1 MCQNTNVSECSRV
14 PKVQDI
20 DNILRKMCQSHYL
33 TISPPG
39 LIFWEMLSS
48 AFPLTSC
55 NRYALFLLLLE
66 YHANKTSCSI
76 FCNRYT
82 LFLLPPNH
90 ITQTKLSLSITWIWW
105 WRWLP
110 WPPGRPSPSSGTRC
124 CFFVACPW
132 LCQGTCMRVQE
143 MSKYARV
150 PGKCQ
155 IIALLWRRG
164 PLKHFQLWMGMMW
177 DGLIRE
183 ASVYDDDLVELNWIK
198 LTTHSTDLSL
208 KTFFQILLCWILM
221 LIPLP
226 LKSTCQD
233 LFLGADLTKLC

>member
-1 MCQNTNVSECSRV
+1 MCQNTSVLECSRV
-14 PKVQDI
+14 LEVQDF

-55 NRYALFLLLLE
+55 NRCTLFFCSCSNTTHVHVHCSCSIFCNRYTLFLLLLE

-82 LFLLPPNH
+82 LFLLPLNH
-90 ITQTKLSLSITWIWW
+90 VTQTKFSLSITWIWW

-110 WPPGRPSPSSGTRC
+110 WLPGRPSPSSGTRC

-143 MSKYARV
+143 MSKYAPI

-164 PLKHFQLWMGMMW
+164 PLKHFQ
-177 DGLIRE
+177 
-183 ASVYDDDLVELNWIK
+183 
-198 LTTHSTDLSL
+198 HSTLGGDDMRWVDQGSLSL
-208 KTFFQILLCWILM
+208 W
-221 LIPLP
+221 
-226 LKSTCQD
+226 
-233 LFLGADLTKLC
+233 